1 MAKFQSFKYTL
12 CLTCSI
18 ILNLFFAKVFLR
30 VGWEQSW
37 TKMAAKEA
45 ETVASISC
53 SGHGRAFL
61 DGLVVNGKPICEC
74 NACFAGP
81 DCSDFLPECVVDA
94 DR

>member
-1 MAKFQSFKYTL
+1 
-12 CLTCSI
+12 
-18 ILNLFFAKVFLR
+18 
-30 VGWEQSW
+30 
-37 TKMAAKEA
+37 MAAKEA